1 MKPSCVQYNDK
12 SKLSIVIVLPRMFA
26 QKAGRQVNSL
36 PKKDNF
42 F

>member
-1 MKPSCVQYNDK
+1 MKPSFVQNYGK
-12 SKLSIVIVLPRMFA
+12 SKLSTVIVLPRMFA
-26 QKAGRQVNSL
+26 QKAGWQVNSL